1 MMSLFLYLAAV
12 RAIASGSLQEHPAPR
27 VPDEISA
34 ALAEAGLWID
44 LERGVLAVPVEVQIR
59 EDLLEYLLVGPGGA
73 AHESLFLTQ
82 VKPSLVNAALLLLGA
97 EPGHNAH
104 FEERESSPDGEPRRE
119 VQPPAGDG
127 FYLYAAWREGEE
139 TYFFR
144 VEDLIA
150 NLATGRTLRR
160 HRWVYLGSRFAQLE
174 PGQPERFLADLEGNL
189 VNLSFFYQGNTLLTA
204 ALDECVEQTIWAAN
218 AWLVTPRGEPVCLF
232 FARQAL
238 ASLDPAWVAK
248 LPVARSVPADEAG
261 GGEPR

>member
-1 MMSLFLYLAAV
+1 MLSLFLCLAGA
-12 RAIASGSLQEHPAPR
+12 SLQDAPPR
-27 VPDEISA
+27 VPQEIST

-44 LERGVLAVPVEVQIR
+44 LEHGVLAVPVEVQIR

-82 VKPSLVNAALLLLGA
+82 VKPSLVNAALLLLGV
-97 EPGHNAH
+97 EPGHNARV
-104 FEERESSPDGEPRRE
+104 EQSGQSPEGDARRE
-119 VQPPAGDG
+119 IHAPEGDG
-127 FYLYAAWREGEE
+127 FYLYAAWREGDE

-150 NLATGRTLRR
+150 NLSTGRALRR

-218 AWLVTPRGEPVCLF
+218 AWLVPPRGEPVCLF
-232 FARQAL
+232 FARQPL
-238 ASLDPAWVAK
+238 ASLDPAWIAK
-248 LPVARSVPADEAG
+248 LPVARSMPAEDAG
-261 GGEPR
+261 GGGPR